1 MKVLITADPY
11 IPVPPVHY
19 GGIERVIDVLV
30 RELVSRGHDVT
41 LVAHPES
48 RTSARLMPY
57 GEPPHIGHRIRAKEL
72 VQVGSA
78 VWHERRDVDVVHS
91 FGRLA
96 ALLPILPRRQQP
108 DAMRRRRAVGRKV
121 RADHEDAAHQA
132 NARAALAEP
141 ARSMSSR

>member
-48 RTSARLMPY
+48 RTSARLMP
-57 GEPPHIGHRIRAKEL
+57 
-72 VQVGSA
+72 
-78 VWHERRDVDVVHS
+78 
-91 FGRLA
+91 
-96 ALLPILPRRQQP
+96 
-108 DAMRRRRAVGRKV
+108 
-121 RADHEDAAHQA
+121 
-132 NARAALAEP
+132 
-141 ARSMSSR
+141 